1 MRTNAVVEMVG
12 RFAVRP
18 VLLLICA
25 CALARASA
33 AQAVKAPED
42 LHPPGTMFFLSV
54 KNPQGSAALRD
65 SALHKIAS
73 EPEMK
78 AFIAHVQDTC
88 RSLLEAYG
96 DEIPVD
102 LELAAEVLGHEFSVA
117 FTGMRFTEDEM
128 PVPGIM
134 ISCVFD
140 RERKEFEAA
149 LERTLAGA
157 FGPQM
162 LESRVVQEHRGAQI
176 KAMGPPNNALY
187 YTFVGRRMIAASQ
200 PADLRTALDLATGE
214 GEPLS
219 AQATFK
225 HVIGKV
231 GGRDRMLAVYA
242 DVKGLLGQFG
252 MFMPPEAQ
260 PMLEAL
266 GVQNIVAAGFGSR
279 FADGGIRDAFYFYAP
294 GERGG
299 FLTPAP
305 QPVDLAVLSI
315 VPKNAEVAA
324 VWRLDLEQAYGAVIN
339 LLQNIGD
346 AESAEVLDAIADFEQ
361 LAGLRIKEDLLASLG
376 TQMLFYASPDENVLM
391 IEYKDRD
398 ALDSSIRKLIGLAG
412 EHVRL
417 GRIQYGGRTIHH
429 LDITSFPVPISPSYT
444 YGNKFIAF
452 ALYPQTLKGFLRRM
466 RGGGGE
472 SIRYNPDFQRVAARY
487 LEGCDGLSYSDAGRG
502 LVEFYNLLVIGAH
515 ALHGVDQVPIRAELM
530 PPASVVEEHMFG
542 LGGGRMNDAEGILYE
557 SFSPVGSLGGTLSAI
572 GQLVGTYA
580 GGGMMNAQMTMVM
593 AGMLMPALAR
603 ARGEARGAA
612 CMGNLHNIGLGM
624 AMYKIDHGGAMP
636 ETLDELYPV
645 YLETVQTFLC
655 PGDKRP
661 MTIGGG
667 ISSSYHFVGAV
678 PGAIRRADTIVAYD
692 KAGNHPGRR
701 NCLFADGHVERVDD
715 WELGEMLLMN
725 LEELSDMEGWEK
737 LSEERREELEAF
749 YSGAPAAT
757 GEMERID
764 HALP

>member
-1 MRTNAVVEMVG
+1 
-12 RFAVRP
+12 
-18 VLLLICA
+18 
-25 CALARASA
+25 
-33 AQAVKAPED
+33 
-42 LHPPGTMFFLSV
+42 MFFLSV
-54 KNPQGSAALRD
+54 KNPEGSAALRD

-78 AFIAHVQDTC
+78 AFIAHVQDVC

-96 DEIPVD
+96 DEMPVD
-102 LELAAEVLGHEFSVA
+102 FEFAAEILGHEFSVA
-117 FTGMRFTEDEM
+117 YTGMHMTERMM

-134 ISCVFD
+134 ISCTFD

-149 LERTLAGA
+149 LEQMLAGA

-162 LESRVVQEHRGAQI
+162 LESRVAQEHRGAQI
-176 KAMGPPNNALY
+176 KAMGPPDNALY
-187 YTFVGRRMIAASQ
+187 YTFVGKRMIAASQ
-200 PADLRTALDLATGE
+200 PADLRMALDLAAGE

-231 GGRDRMLAVYA
+231 GGRDCMLAVYA

-252 MFMPPEAQ
+252 MFIPPEAQ

-279 FADGGIRDAFYFYAP
+279 FADGGIRDALYFYAP

-361 LAGLRIKEDLLASLG
+361 QAGLRIKEDLLASLG
-376 TQMLFYASPDENVLM
+376 TQMLFYASPNENVLM

-398 ALDSSIRKLIGLAG
+398 VLDSSIRKLIGLAG

-417 GRIQYGGRTIHH
+417 GQIQYGGRTIHH
-429 LDITSFPVPISPSYT
+429 LDFAQFPMPLSPSYT
-444 YGNKFIAF
+444 YGKRFIAF

-466 RGGGGE
+466 RGGGWE
-472 SIRYNPDFQRVAARY
+472 SIRDNPDFQRVAARY
-487 LEGCDGLSYSDAGRG
+487 LEGCDGLSHSDAGRG

-542 LGGGRMNDAEGILYE
+542 LGGGRINDPQGILYE
-557 SFSPVGSLGGTLSAI
+557 SFSPLGSLGGTLSAI
-572 GQLVGTYA
+572 GQMVGSYA
-580 GGGMMNAQMTMVM
+580 GGGMMNVQMT
-593 AGMLMPALAR
+593 ATLAAMLMPALAR
-603 ARGEARGAA
+603 ARGEARGAG
-612 CMGNLHNIGLGM
+612 CKGNLHNIGLGM
-624 AMYKIDHGGAMP
+624 AMYKIDHSGTMP

-645 YLETVQTFLC
+645 YLETVQTFVC

-661 MTIGGG
+661 MNIGGG

-678 PGAIRRADTIVAYD
+678 PGAIRRPDTIIAYD
-692 KAGNHPGRR
+692 KAGNHPGKR
-701 NCLFADGHVERVDD
+701 NCLFVDAHVEM
-715 WELGEMLLMN
+715 LSEMAFQERCREN
-725 LEELSDMEGWEK
+725 LELLKDATGWGE
-737 LSEERREELEAF
+737 LSEERRAQIEAF

-764 HALP
+764 HALL